1 MYVGA
6 SGSERTLLEIPHS
19 ALRIPH
25 LHQAAS
31 RNVATSSAVPR
42 LVTLAPG
49 TMRRNSP
56 ASTFPG
62 PTSMKRASA
71 PASSAARC
79 MQVTH
84 RTGAVSWSASR
95 RRARVASRTGSAV
108 ALAITGNAGSR
119 NGARS
124 SASRRWFAAGAMS
137 DEWNAPLTLRGTT
150 RLAPR
155 ARHAAPAF
163 ALRPHDGEHRR
174 AVRQDRRLRVLGRGE
189 LVFGPF
195 EHQPT
200 EREAERLVDRV
211 ERLPRFRKPVG
222 EVLGHPDFLCALSGA
237 EPNRVLRGY
246 HCTTRLAQVSP
257 APNAQNITFMPGWSR
272 PPRTASSRAIA
283 TDAAD
288 VLP

>member
-1 MYVGA
+1 MWNAECGMYVGA

-31 RNVATSSAVPR
+31 RKPATSSAVPR
-42 LVTLAPG
+42 DVTFAPG

-108 ALAITGNAGSR
+108 ALAITGNAGFW
-119 NGARS
+119 NGACS
-124 SASRRWFAAGAMS
+124 SATRRWFAAGAMR
-137 DEWNAPLTLRGTT
+137 DEWNAPLTLSGTT

-155 ARHAAPAF
+155 ALRSEEHTSELQSQSNLVCRLLLEKKKTQERVPRAP
-163 ALRPHDGEHRR
+163 LRLNLHLEHHL
-174 AVRQDRRLRVLGRGE
+174 Q
-189 LVFGPF
+189 
-195 EHQPT
+195 
-200 EREAERLVDRV
+200 
-211 ERLPRFRKPVG
+211 
-222 EVLGHPDFLCALSGA
+222 C
-237 EPNRVLRGY
+237 
-246 HCTTRLAQVSP
+246 
-257 APNAQNITFMPGWSR
+257 
-272 PPRTASSRAIA
+272 
-283 TDAAD
+283 
-288 VLP
+288 